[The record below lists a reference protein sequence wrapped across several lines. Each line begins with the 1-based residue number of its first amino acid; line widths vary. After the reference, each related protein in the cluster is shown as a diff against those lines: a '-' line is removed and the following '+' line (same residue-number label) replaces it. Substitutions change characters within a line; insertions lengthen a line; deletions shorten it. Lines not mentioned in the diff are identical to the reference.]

1 MSPQEIET
9 LVDVAL
15 GNKKADLIIKGGSL
29 LNVYTGEL
37 LKGYSVA
44 IKGERIAYV
53 GENSDH
59 TAGEGTQ
66 LIDAQGKVLI
76 PGLIDGHTH
85 FYSSVDEFLRYSMV
99 CGTTSIVTET
109 LEIGC
114 STGYAGVISF
124 LENLK
129 DQPIKLFALA
139 PAMELVPGSIGQ
151 GSTISDKE
159 MEQLLNLDE
168 ILGLGET
175 MWTAVLE
182 KDQQVLG
189 YFARA
194 LSQKK
199 RVEGHSA
206 GAKGNRLVAYIASGI
221 SSCHEPIN
229 TEEALERLRLGIHV
243 MIREGSIRRE
253 LEAISQIK
261 DKGIDFR
268 RLVLVTDGL
277 SPEDLVTYGH
287 MDYLVQKAINLG
299 FDPIVAIQMA
309 TINPAEHFSL
319 DHLIGGIA
327 PGRYADILIIPDL
340 RTIHC
345 EYVISNGQIIAKNKK
360 LLVEPRKCV
369 YPQSLL
375 RSIHLPKKLNP
386 EDFAVS
392 ARGENGKARVR
403 VISIVSDLITEESAA
418 ELPVVDGLVQMDVER
433 DVLKVSVIDRYENSG
448 TVFTGFVTGF
458 GIESG
463 AIATS
468 YTWTRG
474 CPIIAIGA
482 DEQDMAHAVNHI
494 AELNGGLVVCKKGA
508 ILEELPLPLGGVTP
522 SCPIEEAA
530 YKVRHITKLIAKLGS
545 SLSKPFLTLQTLP
558 SPVLPFFRIS
568 QGGLINL
575 REKRIVD
582 LFFEP
587 YPGDEI

>member
-15 GNKKADLIIKGGSL
+15 GKRKADLIIKGGSL

-37 LKGYSVA
+37 LKGYSIA

-59 TAGEGTQ
+59 TVGDGTKI
-66 LIDAQGKVLI
+66 IDAQGKVLI
-76 PGLIDGHTH
+76 PGFIDGHAH
-85 FYSSVDEFLRYSMV
+85 FYSSIDEFLRYSMV
-99 CGTTSIVTET
+99 SGTTSIVVET
-109 LEIGC
+109 LEMGC
-114 STGYAGVISF
+114 STGYEGVISF

-139 PAMELVPGSIGQ
+139 PAMELLPGPIGQ

-159 MEQLLNLDE
+159 MERLLNSDD

-175 MWTAVLE
+175 MWTTVLE

-189 YFARA
+189 YFAKA
-194 LSQKK
+194 LAQKK
-199 RVEGHSA
+199 KLEGHSA
-206 GAKGNRLVAYIASGI
+206 GAKGDKLVAYIASGI

-229 TEEALERLRLGIHV
+229 MEEVLERLRLGIHV

-253 LEAISQIK
+253 LEAISKIK
-261 DKGIDFR
+261 DTGIDFR

-287 MDYLVQKAINLG
+287 MDYIVQKAINLG
-299 FDPIVAIQMA
+299 FAPIVAIQMA

-319 DHLIGGIA
+319 DHIIGGIA

-345 EYVISNGQIIAKNKK
+345 EYVISNGQVIARDKK
-360 LLVEPRKCV
+360 LLAEPRKCV
-369 YPQSLL
+369 YPESVL
-375 RSIHLPKKLNP
+375 RSIHLPKKLNR

-392 ARGENGKARVR
+392 AQGKKGKARVR

-418 ELPVVDGLVQMDVER
+418 ELPVANDLIQMDLER
-433 DVLKVSVIDRYENSG
+433 DLSKITVIDRYDNPG
-448 TVFTGFVTGF
+448 AMFTAFVKGF

-463 AIATS
+463 AIASS
-468 YTWTRG
+468 YTWTRR
-474 CPIIAIGA
+474 CPIIAVGA
-482 DEQDMAHAVNHI
+482 DEEDMARAVNRV
-494 AELNGGLVVCKKGA
+494 AELNGGLVICKKGN
-508 ILEELPLPLGGVTP
+508 ILEELPLPIGGVTP
-522 SCPIEEAA
+522 SCPTEEAA
-530 YKVRHITKLIAKLGS
+530 RKLRRITQLIANLGS
-545 SLSKPFLTLQTLP
+545 SLSRPFLTLQTLP

-568 QGGLINL
+568 QRGLINL
-575 REKRIVD
+575 RQKRIVD
-582 LFFEP
+582 LII
-587 YPGDEI
+587 DRT